1 MWVWR
6 QLSPRAS
13 TAETEVMQVNVIRN
27 PAVVPE
33 AKTAGSRPAPPKSGS
48 EKDFSATTAL
58 ETALAQVPDVRDAET
73 AHAAKLLDIPN
84 YPPPELIRKIARLMA
99 EHLENPPE

>member
-1 MWVWR
+1 
-6 QLSPRAS
+6 
-13 TAETEVMQVNVIRN
+13 MQVNVIRN
-27 PAVVPE
+27 PSAVPE
-33 AKTAGSRPAPPKSGS
+33 AKSAGSRPAPPKSGS

-58 ETALAQVPDVRDAET
+58 EGALAQAPDVRDPET
-73 AHAAKLLDIPN
+73 ARAAKLLDIPN

>member
-1 MWVWR
+1 
-6 QLSPRAS
+6 
-13 TAETEVMQVNVIRN
+13 MQVNVIRN
-27 PAVVPE
+27 PSVVPE
-33 AKTAGSRPAPPKSGS
+33 AKPAGSRPAPPKSGS

-58 ETALAQVPDVRDAET
+58 DSDLARVPEVRDPETAR
-73 AHAAKLLDIPN
+73 AAKLLDIPN